1 MCTIQLRPED
11 PARDFK
17 EIAALIS
24 SQEEFAQSE
33 QDLLED
39 YQKNEATRL
48 CFRAAE
54 DETGQFMGFSWA
66 WRHWLH
72 PERSDF
78 YVVVK
83 PEHRRRGA
91 GKCLYDDLL
100 AAVKTHEIQLL
111 GTSVMEDSPAS
122 LEFVKR
128 RGFHEVR
135 HGIHMELDLD
145 RFDDQP
151 FEAILAR
158 LTAEGFCFTSME
170 ELGNTEEAQRKLYA
184 LNDSTERSTLG
195 QNGDPT
201 WASFEAFQKSVCGSN
216 WYRPAGQIV
225 AIDTSTGTW
234 AAMSA
239 ISIVG
244 NVDHAY
250 NLFTGV
256 DPAYRGRQ
264 LGQAVKVL
272 ALRYARSVLQ
282 VHSVQT
288 DHNTKNLP
296 MIAIDRKLG
305 YAQTWGKHL
314 LEKKVKDNS

>member
-1 MCTIQLRPED
+1 MTNIHLRPED
-11 PARDFK
+11 PEKDFK
-17 EIAALIS
+17 EIAPLIS

-39 YQKNEATRL
+39 YRKNEATRL
-48 CFRAAE
+48 RFRVAE
-54 DETGQFMGFSWA
+54 DGSGQLLGFSWA

-72 PERSDF
+72 PDRADF

-83 PEHRRRGA
+83 PDHRRRGA
-91 GKCLYDDLL
+91 GKCLFDDLL
-100 AAVKTHEIQLL
+100 SAVKGQGIHIL
-111 GTSVMEDSPAS
+111 GTGVMEDSPES
-122 LEFVKR
+122 LAFVER

-145 RFDDQP
+145 GFDDSP
-151 FEAILAR
+151 FEVILDR
-158 LTAEGFCFTSME
+158 LKAEGFCFTSME
-170 ELGNTEEAQRKLYA
+170 ELGNTEETQRKLYA
-184 LNDSTERSTLG
+184 LNDSTQRSTPG
-195 QNGDPT
+195 QTGDPA
-201 WASFEAFQKSVCGSN
+201 WASFEEFQKSVCGSN

-225 AIDTSTGTW
+225 AIDTATGTW

-244 NVDHAY
+244 NVEHAY

-256 DPAYRGRQ
+256 EPAYRGRQ

-272 ALRYARSVLQ
+272 ALRYARSVLR

-296 MIAIDRKLG
+296 MIAIDRKFG
-305 YAQTWGKHL
+305 YRQTWGKHL
-314 LEKKVKDNS
+314 VTISVPST

>member
-1 MCTIQLRPED
+1 MLLRPEV
-11 PARDFK
+11 PERDFG

-24 SQEEFAQSE
+24 SQEEFTQSE

-48 CFRAAE
+48 RFRVVE
-54 DETGQFMGFSWA
+54 DEAGQFMGFSWA

-72 PERSDF
+72 PDRADF

-83 PEHRRRGA
+83 PEHRRKGA

-100 AAVKTHEIQLL
+100 AAMEAQGIKLL
-111 GTSVMEDSPAS
+111 GTGVLEDSPES
-122 LEFVKR
+122 LEFVQR
-128 RGFHEVR
+128 RGFQEVR

-145 RFDDQP
+145 AFDDRP
-151 FEAILAR
+151 YDAILDR
-158 LTAEGFCFTSME
+158 LKAEGFCFTSME
-170 ELGNTEEAQRKLYA
+170 ELGNTEEAQRQLYA
-184 LNDSTERSTLG
+184 LNDATQRSTLG
-195 QNGDPT
+195 QTGDPA
-201 WASFEAFQKSVCGSN
+201 WESFESFRKSVCGAK

-225 AIDTSTGTW
+225 AIEAATGKW

-244 NVDHAY
+244 DVDHAY

-256 DPAYRGRQ
+256 EPAYRGRQ

-272 ALRYARSVLQ
+272 ALRYAHEGLK
-282 VHSVQT
+282 VHTVQT

-305 YAQTWGKHL
+305 YRQTWGKYIM
-314 LEKKVKDNS
+314 EKDMNL